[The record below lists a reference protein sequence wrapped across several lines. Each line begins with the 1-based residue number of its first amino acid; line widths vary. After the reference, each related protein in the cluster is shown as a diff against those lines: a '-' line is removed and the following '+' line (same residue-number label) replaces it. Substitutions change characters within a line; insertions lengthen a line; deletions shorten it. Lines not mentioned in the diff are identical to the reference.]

1 MLKTL
6 YSSKI
11 RQKQFYWTLVTKTV
25 VHCLFAF
32 GRLSFIFLKL
42 NKKYSLSDRSTFS
55 PRNCAITQFQIM
67 KLYHLTPASMVYI
80 CFEVSIFCVYLY
92 GVSHSVFAHKPGNV
106 EQTSQLLPGSIWIY
120 KGKAGWYFL
129 IIIISTGVENKAID
143 KLRGWQ
149 QFCLFAFMHVSFG
162 KSDSNLVE
170 CIELHLFR

>member
-106 EQTSQLLPGSIWIY
+106 EQNKSII
-120 KGKAGWYFL
+120 ARQHL
-129 IIIISTGVENKAID
+129 N
-143 KLRGWQ
+143 LQ
-149 QFCLFAFMHVSFG
+149 G
-162 KSDSNLVE
+162 KSWL
-170 CIELHLFR
+170 IFFYYYYLHWSWKQGNWQASWLAAVLFVCLYACVIWKKWLQPCRVYRITFI